1 MDTAGGLLSVRCH
14 ARVAIA
20 QRLDDER
27 RIGGT
32 QMDILL
38 RKGHDNTLLAERLLD
53 LEQQVMGGGGAVLRP
68 GDETRDFP
76 LQGMLTKGM
85 QEHHRWGGS

>member
-20 QRLDDER
+20 QRLYDER

-85 QEHHRWGGS
+85 QEHHRLGGS